1 MAILPVYNAKK
12 ERIAECE
19 LSDAIVS
26 IEPNTAILYDVVNWQ
41 LAKRRSGNAS
51 TKRRDEVSGGGK
63 KPWRQKGTGNA
74 RAGSNTSP
82 VWRRGGSVFGPKPRD
97 YSYNIPKKVR
107 KLGLRMALASKYQA
121 DALMVI
127 RDFEL
132 SGIRTKDMAQFLT
145 RFDADKAL
153 IVLDAQDRNV
163 ELSTRNIPDVK
174 VLLSSAL
181 NVYDVLKY
189 KYLLL
194 KEGAVEQ
201 IQQRLVI

>member
-12 ERIAECE
+12 EKIAECE
-19 LSDAIVS
+19 ISDAILS
-26 IEPNTAILYDVVNWQ
+26 TEPNPGILYDVVNWQ

-82 VWRRGGSVFGPKPRD
+82 IWRRGGSVFGPKPRD

-107 KLGLRMALASKYQA
+107 RLGLRMALASKYKA
-121 DALMVI
+121 NALMII
-127 RDFEL
+127 RDFGL
-132 SGIRTKDMAQFLT
+132 SAIKTKDMKQVLTQFE
-145 RFDADKAL
+145 ADKAL

-163 ELSTRNIPDVK
+163 ELSARNIPNIK

-181 NVYDVLKY
+181 NVYDILKY
-189 KYLLL
+189 KYLFL

-201 IQQRLVI
+201 IHQRLVI

>member
-12 ERIAECE
+12 EKIAECE
-19 LSDAIVS
+19 INDAIVS
-26 IEPNTAILYDVVNWQ
+26 IEPNPVILYDVVNWQ
-41 LAKRRSGNAS
+41 LANRRAGNAS

-82 VWRRGGSVFGPKPRD
+82 LWRRGGSVFGPKPRD

-107 KLGLRMALASKYQA
+107 KLGLRMALASKYQS

-132 SGIRTKDMAQFLT
+132 SGIKTKEMAKVLSNFG
-145 RFDADKAL
+145 ANKAL
-153 IVLDAQDRNV
+153 IVLDAQDKNV
-163 ELSTRNIPDVK
+163 ELSARNIPDVK
-174 VLLSSAL
+174 VMLSSAL

-189 KYLLL
+189 KYLFL
-194 KEGAVEQ
+194 KESAIEQ
-201 IQQRLVI
+201 IQQRLAI

>member
-12 ERIAECE
+12 EKIAECE
-19 LSDAIVS
+19 MSDAIVS
-26 IEPNTAILYDVVNWQ
+26 LEPNTAILYDVVNWQ

-107 KLGLRMALASKYQA
+107 RLGLRMALASKYKA

-132 SGIRTKDMAQFLT
+132 SGIKTKDMAQVLT

-163 ELSTRNIPDVK
+163 ELSVRNIPDVK

-181 NVYDVLKY
+181 NVYDILKY